1 MIAAPSI
8 RPPSTRADQRWARPR
23 QRALEHRPD
32 LRGCPTRLGGGY
44 LCATS
49 DRPCS
54 PMTCAAVPR
63 GTPDPDTRRH
73 PLPPHRP
80 SGPPGA
86 VGRRQAPGEPD
97 DRAAGVSRSFHVE
110 RPGKP
115 RRTRHVIGGG
125 PPDHPD
131 PVRRGPP
138 AFHVERRPRC
148 HGRDATG
155 PIGRT
160 SRLGSIAGQRHPCR
174 VVVRAVPP
182 RTGQRA
188 APPPVVPRETST
200 GPACRTMT
208 LPTAT
213 RRCCRHRSELGFT
226 WNLRG
231 PVPTA
236 STERAD

>member
-138 AFHVERRPRC
+138 AFHVEHDGPRARRSLRLGTGPPRRLTGSEHQNLAWTVPRGTSPPMSRSRCDRADRAHIPPRLHRRSTSPVPRRRPSSPSTDRSA
-148 HGRDATG
+148 RRPT
-155 PIGRT
+155 T
-160 SRLGSIAGQRHPCR
+160 SC
-174 VVVRAVPP
+174 
-182 RTGQRA
+182 
-188 APPPVVPRETST
+188 ST
-200 GPACRTMT
+200 
-208 LPTAT
+208 
-213 RRCCRHRSELGFT
+213 
-226 WNLRG
+226 
-231 PVPTA
+231 
-236 STERAD
+236 